1 MNFRNRTIALSSL
14 LMLAVVGSPAIAQDD
29 DELAKVQH
37 FEGGRF
43 DLSIGAAS
51 LALLGP
57 NAAGLQTTVA
67 PIYPG
72 PGRHLH
78 NPALLA
84 ITQRALLAAD
94 VGPRLDLDLA
104 SLFDLEGELSEAGD
118 DLFEDHLADDGVL
131 VSSRAGADLRHP
143 GGLSA
148 ASLVMPTSSACIAF
162 SIDRAVD
169 LDLGILATG
178 IQTWADIEKEVG
190 DVTEQVHMR
199 ADLDFSARLRL
210 RAQRY
215 SVAAG
220 YTPRPDLWAGI
231 GVDWLA
237 CLAQVNGLAD
247 VEGLMA
253 TGGREF
259 AFGDP
264 NDTWENSLDQSLNG
278 RYEGS
283 TWGLRL
289 GGGWRPIARLAIGIT
304 WQHTM
309 ALDMRGEADL
319 ELRRLAAFDDGGIDP
334 GSLSLS
340 QPTETE
346 IVESPVD
353 DRMSVEFPR
362 SLTLG
367 LASYLGPISFSLDG
381 SLYGGDFRLAYLDA
395 STELRPRTL
404 VKAGFYTAGFSLAA
418 GLLLVEPRLVLDGEV
433 TEPGLLPMP
442 LLSLGGGRRVN
453 DHLRLDAV
461 LSAAPLPGL
470 RLSGTL
476 LF

>member
-1 MNFRNRTIALSSL
+1 MNIRYCAITLSSL
-14 LMLAVVGSPAIAQDD
+14 LMLSASTATVVAQDD
-29 DELAKVQH
+29 DQLAKIQY
-37 FEGGRF
+37 FEGGQL
-43 DLSIGAAS
+43 DLSVAAAS

-78 NPALLA
+78 NPALLGMA
-84 ITQRALLAAD
+84 SRTLLAAD
-94 VGPRLDLDLA
+94 LGPRLNLDLA
-104 SLFDLEGELSEAGD
+104 PIFDLDGKLSEASD
-118 DLFEDHLADDGVL
+118 DLFEDQLADDGVL
-131 VSSRAGADLRHP
+131 VSTRASAGLRHP
-143 GGLSA
+143 GGVSA
-148 ASLVMPTSSACIAF
+148 ASLLLPTSPARFAF
-162 SIDRAVD
+162 SVDRAID
-169 LDLGILATG
+169 LDLGIMATG
-178 IQTWADIEKEVG
+178 IKAWADIEKEVG
-190 DVTEQVHMR
+190 ESTEQVAMR

-231 GVDWLA
+231 GLDWLA

-253 TGGREF
+253 TSGREF

-264 NDTWENSLDQSLNG
+264 TDPWENSLDQSLDG
-278 RYEGS
+278 RYEGG

-289 GGGWRPIARLAIGIT
+289 GSGWRPHSRIAIGLT

-309 ALDMRGEADL
+309 ALDMSGDAEL
-319 ELRRLAAFDDGGIDP
+319 QLRRLAAFDDGGVDP

-346 IVESPVD
+346 IVDSPVD
-353 DRMSVEFPR
+353 DRLRVEFPR

-367 LASYLGPISFSLDG
+367 LASYLGPVSFSLDG

-395 STELRPRTL
+395 SSELRPRTL
-404 VKAGFYTAGFSLAA
+404 IKVGIYTAGVSLAT
-418 GLLLVEPRLVLDGEV
+418 GVLLAEPRLVLDGQV
-433 TEPGLLPMP
+433 TEPGLLPLP
-442 LLSLGGGRRVN
+442 LLSLGGGRRVT

-461 LSAAPLPGL
+461 LSAAPLLGL
-470 RLSGTL
+470 RMSGTL
-476 LF
+476 IF

>member
-1 MNFRNRTIALSSL
+1 VDFRYRTIALSSL
-14 LMLAVVGSPAIAQDD
+14 LMLSAAAAPVVAQDD
-29 DELAKVQH
+29 DQLAKVQH
-37 FEGGRF
+37 FEGGQL

-78 NPALLA
+78 NPALLGMS
-84 ITQRALLAAD
+84 QRALLAAD

-104 SLFDLEGELSEAGD
+104 SLFDLNGELSDASD
-118 DLFEDHLADDGVL
+118 DLFEDQLADDGVL
-131 VSSRAGADLRHP
+131 VSSRANAGIRHP

-148 ASLVMPTSSACIAF
+148 ASLVLPTSPARLAF
-162 SIDRAVD
+162 SVDRAIE
-169 LDLGILATG
+169 LDLSLLATG

-199 ADLDFSARLRL
+199 ADLDLSARLRL

-220 YTPRPDLWAGI
+220 YAPRPDLWAGV
-231 GVDWLA
+231 GLDWLA

-253 TGGREF
+253 TSGREF

-264 NDTWENSLDQSLNG
+264 TDPWENSLDQSLSG
-278 RYEGS
+278 RYEGG

-289 GGGWRPIARLAIGIT
+289 GGGWRPHPRLAVGLT

-309 ALDMRGEADL
+309 ALDMSGQADL
-319 ELRRLAAFDDGGIDP
+319 QLRRLAAFDDGGIDP

-353 DRMSVEFPR
+353 DHLSVEFPR
-362 SLTLG
+362 SLTIG
-367 LASYLGPISFSLDG
+367 LASYLGPVSFSLDG

-395 STELRPRTL
+395 SSELRPRTL
-404 VKAGFYTAGFSLAA
+404 VKAGIYSSGFSLAA
-418 GLLLVEPRLVLDGEV
+418 GVLLAEPRLVLDGDV
-433 TEPGLLPMP
+433 TEPGLLPLP
-442 LLSLGGGRRVN
+442 LLSLGGGGRIT

-476 LF
+476 IF